1 MKFGKLPDIRAVDF
15 SLPPDHPDSE
25 VFLSSLQGKA
35 TSPHLQVFLGAT
47 GWSMK
52 EWVGKIYPP
61 KTQARDFLTF
71 YAKQFNSIELNTTH
85 YRIPSPVQVEKWKQ
99 QVPSD
104 FRFCPKVPQLISHG
118 RHLGLD
124 TPHVDHFL
132 EVIAAL
138 DDRLG
143 CCFLQLPPYFD
154 TSGWERLEKL
164 LDYWPSASTPLALEF
179 RHASWF
185 EDPGPGRPA
194 FQRMEELGFGLV
206 ITDVAGRRDVL
217 HMRISAPFSLVRF
230 VGNGLHETDYQRAD
244 AWVQRLARWAE
255 SGLQQ
260 VFFFPH
266 QPDNLLAPNMI
277 DYFSE
282 KLGDWDTITTR
293 GPNGLT
299 ENQQTSL
306 F

>member
-1 MKFGKLPDIRAVDF
+1 MKFGKLSDIRGVDF
-15 SLPPDHPDSE
+15 SLPPDHPDSNG
-25 VFLSSLQGKA
+25 FLSSLAGA
-35 TSPHLQVFLGAT
+35 GVSSHLQVFLGAT

-52 EWVGKIYPP
+52 DWVGRVYPP
-61 KTQARDFLTF
+61 KTKARDYLAF

-85 YRIPSPVQVEKWKQ
+85 YRIPALAQVEKWKQ

-118 RHLGLD
+118 RQLGID

-132 EVIAAL
+132 DVIAGL
-138 DDRLG
+138 GDKLG

-154 TSGWERLEKL
+154 TTRWGALEKL
-164 LDYWPSASTPLALEF
+164 LDHWPAASIPLALEF

-185 EDPGPGRPA
+185 EDPGPGRAA
-194 FQRMEELGFGLV
+194 FKRIEELGFGLV

-217 HMRISAPFSLVRF
+217 HMRISAPFTLVRF
-230 VGNGLHETDYQRAD
+230 VGNGLHETDYRRAD
-244 AWVQRLARWAE
+244 AWVQRLTQWAD

-260 VFFFPH
+260 AFFFPH
-266 QPDNLLAPNMI
+266 QPDNLLAPDMI
-277 DYFSE
+277 DYFSR
-282 KLGDWDTITTR
+282 KLKDGKTITSR
-293 GPNGLT
+293 GPKWLT